1 MPEKKLQFFLMSC
14 NLWAESLHPRRKNK
28 QNMAETILVTLIIFS
43 SIFGVIFTF
52 LTTRNKERLALIE
65 NGADAKLFNS
75 GKKYSFGHFILSIA
89 LLAIGVGAGIL
100 FGALLRQNGMED
112 EVAFSSCIFIFGGI
126 GLMFSFFL
134 TRKN

>member
-1 MPEKKLQFFLMSC
+1 
-14 NLWAESLHPRRKNK
+14 
-28 QNMAETILVTLIIFS
+28 MAETILVVLIIFS

-75 GKKYSFGHFILSIA
+75 GKKYSFGQFILSIS

-100 FGALLRQNGMED
+100 FGALFRQNGMD
-112 EVAFSSCIFIFGGI
+112 DGVAFSACIFIFGGI
-126 GLMFSFFL
+126 GLMASFFVNRKL
-134 TRKN
+134 TEKED